1 MSTPLDL
8 ILAAIDASRTLD
20 QVEGRVDRAR
30 NRFQHAAGR
39 VTDMEAFE
47 DLLGRFFAHVEAEV
61 LRSTLLY
68 EVDPG
73 LYQYRAEELLREAYG
88 PEGVKVGFEMAR
100 RGVEGG
106 LRQVL
111 NELGERL
118 ALGYA
123 RTEIE
128 VRVYDWWDG
137 LTATERWAATEEYLA
152 RFGHLLPGEL
162 TEAGGVRV
170 RANFMPVLIEHPF
183 LMRRMRRVGR

>member
-1 MSTPLDL
+1 MSTPLDS
-8 ILAAIDASRTLD
+8 ILAAIDVSRTLD
-20 QVEGRVDRAR
+20 QVAERVDRAR
-30 NRFQHAAGR
+30 NGFPHNADR
-39 VTDMEAFE
+39 VTDMEAFA

-61 LRSTLLY
+61 LRSKLLY

-88 PEGVKVGFEMAR
+88 AEGVKVGLEMAR

-106 LRQVL
+106 LRHVL
-111 NELGERL
+111 NELAERL

-128 VRVYDWWDG
+128 ARVYDWWDR
-137 LTATERWAATEEYLA
+137 LTAAERLAATEESLA

-183 LMRRMRRVGR
+183 LMRRMRQVGR